1 MTRAAAAALN
11 DHADDPRDLDA
22 PADDR
27 VDGPLD
33 RAEKRDVADAEE
45 AEPREPVKRE
55 GPYEARR
62 KAIAEKFRRQRAGD
76 QDAID
81 VYGGEDREKEIFGD
95 KIETRSDRLR
105 AADDVDG
112 GGTETGHGAAGD
124 DAAPAGET
132 AAERRRRKLK
142 VNGRELELDEDE
154 IVAHA
159 QRSLAAGQVLEDAK
173 RIRDSYY
180 QKLEALA
187 AAREHQPAEARTTER
202 QTTDASEDTKP
213 DDQELDDIIDKIQVG
228 DRREA
233 GEALRKHDAALE
245 QRILAK
251 IGNLDERIERYTN
264 AQAERQTVE
273 QQTRSTLEQFV
284 SDHSEFAENPVLQQ
298 ALQGQLIGTMRER
311 MAEIGVNDEGLRRFQ
326 QSMGINDPAAAV
338 GAAYRWLRNN
348 NYSLPEQGEVL
359 KESAERVRSAFRSA
373 YGDKEQTDRGVDT
386 LRRTEA
392 LQRKRSM
399 ALQPRRAGASVVE
412 QPDLSRDEVRRQA
425 ARDARAARRGR

>member
-1 MTRAAAAALN
+1 MTKAAAAALN

-33 RAEKRDVADAEE
+33 RAERRDVAEAEE

-105 AADDVDG
+105 AADEVDG
-112 GGTETGHGAAGD
+112 GGTEPGHGASSPD
-124 DAAPAGET
+124 APAGET

-154 IVAHA
+154 VVAHA

-173 RIRDSYY
+173 RLRDTYF

-187 AAREHQPAEARTTER
+187 TARENQPAEARTTER
-202 QTTDASEDTKP
+202 QPKDASEDTKP

-233 GEALRKHDAALE
+233 GEALRKHDEALE
-245 QRILAK
+245 QRILSK

-298 ALQGQLIGTMRER
+298 ALQGQLLASMRDR
-311 MAEIGVNDEGLRRFQ
+311 MSEIGVNDEGLRRFQ
-326 QSMGINDPAAAV
+326 ESMGIPDPAAAI

-425 ARDARAARRGR
+425 ARDARSARRGR